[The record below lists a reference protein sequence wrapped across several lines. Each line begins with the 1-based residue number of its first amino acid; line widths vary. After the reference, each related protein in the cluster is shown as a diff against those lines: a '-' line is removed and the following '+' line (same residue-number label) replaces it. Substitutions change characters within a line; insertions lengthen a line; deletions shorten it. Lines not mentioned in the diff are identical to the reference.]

1 MAVQRLTAAFVQEAR
16 AKPGKEREVFWDESF
31 PSFGLMVTSAGHRS
45 WVVQYR
51 AGRVSRRLT
60 IPAVLSLADARKQA
74 RAVLGEVARGGD
86 PVQERRRTG
95 STLQTVCE
103 SYVAREGAKLRST
116 PWRHGVL
123 KRLVY
128 PALGTREIGDI
139 KRSDINKFLD
149 DVEDKS
155 GRAMADGV
163 LAIMRRVSNWHA
175 ARDDTYASPFVR
187 GMSRRHPDER
197 ERSRILKDEEIRALW
212 KTTETFPSPWGQF
225 VRFLMLTASRRT
237 EAAGMTWQ
245 EVKGDLWVIPAIR
258 YKTNTETS
266 LPLSGAALRV
276 LEGIPSI
283 EGCDYVFSTNGR
295 APIGGFSGF
304 KLRLDA
310 ACRVSGWRLHDLRR
324 TSRSLMSRA
333 GVSADT
339 GERCLGHS
347 IKGVRGVYD
356 RHAYTNEMREAF
368 ERLAALIDHIVQ

>member
-1 MAVQRLTAAFVQEAR
+1 MAVQRLTAAFVQEAQ

-103 SYVAREGAKLRST
+103 SYVAREGAKLRSI

-139 KRSDINKFLD
+139 KRSDINKLLD
-149 DVEDKS
+149 EVEDKS

-163 LAIMRRVSNWHA
+163 LAILRRVSNWHA
-175 ARDDTYASPFVR
+175 ARDDDYASPFVR
-187 GMSRRHPDER
+187 GMSRRHADER
-197 ERSRILKDEEIRALW
+197 ERSRILNDDEIRALW
-212 KTTETFPSPWGQF
+212 RTTETFPSPWGQF
-225 VRFLMLTASRRT
+225 VRFLLLTTSRRN

-245 EVKGDLWVIPAIR
+245 EVKGGLWVIPASR
-258 YKTNTETS
+258 YKTNTETA
-266 LPLSGAALRV
+266 LPLSGAALRI
-276 LEGIPSI
+276 LDGIPRL
-283 EGCDYVFSTNGR
+283 EGCDFAFSTNGR

-310 ACRVSGWRLHDLRR
+310 ACGITGWRLHDLRR

-333 GVSADT
+333 GVNSDIA
-339 GERCLGHS
+339 ERCLGHA
-347 IKGVRGVYD
+347 IPGIRGVYD
-356 RHAYTNEMREAF
+356 RHRYLDEMREAF
-368 ERLAALIDHIVQ
+368 EKLAAQIDRIVQ